1 MRFGDIT
8 ENNVKQGEYLNYLLE
23 RYCIE
28 LVHSENM
35 ELASKYIR
43 FSKKEFP
50 YDVTFIVLEMTI
62 FFTSLEQAS
71 LRELKK
77 IIDFTNNTDFNII
90 DSESEGSEDAL
101 SAVVIKLLLLVEKF
115 DQAKAVYKTIS
126 DPIAKEL
133 LNDEKKILE
142 S

>member
-1 MRFGDIT
+1 
-8 ENNVKQGEYLNYLLE
+8 
-23 RYCIE
+23 
-28 LVHSENM
+28 
-35 ELASKYIR
+35 
-43 FSKKEFP
+43 
-50 YDVTFIVLEMTI
+50 MTI

-101 SAVVIKLLLLVEKF
+101 SVVVIKLLLLVEKF